1 MNSWGR
7 GFGHECLPLAFTSV
21 ESRYPMVFSL
31 NQENISE
38 AAKKTYTSVQK
49 KGYSFKDKPQLS
61 SSLAATSAAALWK
74 AVQNAL
80 TTGRCHKKHRILTF
94 QDSHIWLLTLNSI
107 THKLLFILA
116 NSLGYMELYCTSVCQ
131 SEPKHIMKFPTVCWK
146 EAGSHCFHCW
156 GNIDKS

>member
-49 KGYSFKDKPQLS
+49 KGCSFKDKPQLS
-61 SSLAATSAAALWK
+61 SSLATSAAALWK

-80 TTGRCHKKHRILTF
+80 TTGWCHKKYRILTF

-116 NSLGYMELYCTSVCQ
+116 NSLGYMELYGTILHVCLPEWAQ
-131 SEPKHIMKFPTVCWK
+131 THYEVPHCLLEGSWLSLFPLL
-146 EAGSHCFHCW
+146 G
-156 GNIDKS
+156 